1 MKKDLT
7 RKEIIEVASMLF
19 GLFFGAGNLIF
30 PIYMGQMSGY
40 NVFFAI
46 IGFLITGVGLPL
58 LGVTALGKSK
68 STGLYD
74 LTSKIGKPYAMFFTC
89 LLYLTIG
96 PFFAIPRCA
105 TTSFTIGI
113 EQALNVNNENLY
125 LLIFTLIFFI
135 ITLYFSLR
143 PGKILTWIGKILNPC
158 FLFFLSILL
167 IVALFNPSVSIGNVS
182 PTGNYLNNS
191 FFTGFLEGYNT
202 MDVLASLAFGIIIV
216 EVIQELGIKDSDDI
230 ARNTIKS
237 GIFSSILMAIVYI
250 LVTIVGVQSRG
261 LFEVSENGG
270 VALALISKHY
280 LGNVGLYIMAIT
292 ITIACLKTAIGLITS
307 CAKTFSELFPK
318 SFSYKTWTIIFVL
331 VSFIFSNLGL
341 NTIIEYS
348 VPVLMFL
355 YPLAIVL
362 ILLSIFFKDRL
373 IYQVTIGFTL
383 IGAFYD
389 LLANLPDNLKLIF
402 NLNSFLNEAETIIPL
417 ANYGMG
423 WLIFS
428 IIGLFIGLFIQ
439 GIKKKSY

>member
-1 MKKDLT
+1 
-7 RKEIIEVASMLF
+7 MLQH
-19 GLFFGAGNLIF
+19 L
-30 PIYMGQMSGY
+30 
-40 NVFFAI
+40 
-46 IGFLITGVGLPL
+46 
-58 LGVTALGKSK
+58 
-68 STGLYD
+68 
-74 LTSKIGKPYAMFFTC
+74 
-89 LLYLTIG
+89 
-96 PFFAIPRCA
+96 
-105 TTSFTIGI
+105 FTIGI

-362 ILLSIFFKDRL
+362 ILLSIFFKDRQ